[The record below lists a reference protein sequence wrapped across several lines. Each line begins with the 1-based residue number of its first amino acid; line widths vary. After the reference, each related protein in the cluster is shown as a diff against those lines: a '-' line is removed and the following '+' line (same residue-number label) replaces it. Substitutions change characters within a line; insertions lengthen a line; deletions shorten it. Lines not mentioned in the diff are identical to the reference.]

1 MTKTDGLAERIEK
14 YFTVR
19 TVAQMGADFLADVV
33 RELVIQV
40 GRQPLQ
46 NFEAVTLSVTGV
58 DWFARAG
65 LGANA

>member
-19 TVAQMGADFLADVV
+19 TVSQMGADFLADVV